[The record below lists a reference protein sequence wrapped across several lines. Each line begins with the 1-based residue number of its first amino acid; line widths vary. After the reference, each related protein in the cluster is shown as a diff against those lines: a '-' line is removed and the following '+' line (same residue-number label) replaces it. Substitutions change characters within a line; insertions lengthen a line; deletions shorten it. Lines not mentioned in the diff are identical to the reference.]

1 MRRIRSGLALLREAH
16 ALAPTHLEARASSVA
31 RRPCAPLTARAQVAE
46 TLGGVLAETGDA
58 EAAVAVLRTAVALS
72 PNTGFEKY
80 MYLGQLLSGAEGIQH
95 LRHGVA
101 LLDEAAAAGC
111 AFAPKRSAHPQ
122 PAAATRADA
131 RNAAAGAR
139 LARWRS

>member
-1 MRRIRSGLALLREAH
+1 MRTGLALLREAH
-16 ALAPTHLEARASSVA
+16 ALAPTHLEARTSGIA
-31 RRPCAPLTARAQVAE
+31 RWARAQLTASAQVAE

-58 EAAVAVLRTAVALS
+58 EAAVAMLRTAVALS

-95 LRHGVA
+95 LRQGVA

-111 AFAPKRSAHPQ
+111 AFAPPRSAHAQ
-122 PAAATRADA
+122 PAAAGRADA
-131 RNAAAGAR
+131 RDASAGAR

>member
-1 MRRIRSGLALLREAH
+1 MRTGLALLREAH
-16 ALAPTHLEARASSVA
+16 ALAPTHLEARTSGIA
-31 RRPCAPLTARAQVAE
+31 RWARAQLTASAQVAE

-58 EAAVAVLRTAVALS
+58 EAAVAMLRTAVALS

-95 LRHGVA
+95 LRQGVA

-111 AFAPKRSAHPQ
+111 AFASPRSAHAQ
-122 PAAATRADA
+122 PGSASCAYARAVHAD
-131 RNAAAGAR
+131 AR

>member
-1 MRRIRSGLALLREAH
+1 MRAGLALLREAH
-16 ALAPTHLEARASSVA
+16 ALAPTHLQARASGVA
-31 RRPCAPLTARAQVAE
+31 PCARAQLTDAAQVAE

-58 EAAVAVLRTAVALS
+58 AAAVSMLRTAVALS

-111 AFAPKRSAHPQ
+111 ACASPRRAHAR

-131 RNAAAGAR
+131 RATLAGGR
-139 LARWRS
+139 RRRWRS